1 MQDAARVL
9 IAEDERIIA
18 LDIKNSL
25 RNLGYGVLGIVSS
38 GEKAIEKVAESR
50 PDLVLMD
57 IMLAGTMD
65 GIEAADQIRQQ
76 YQIPI
81 VYLTSHTDPATL
93 ARAKATAPFGYL
105 VKPFE
110 DRDLHTTIEM
120 ALARAKAE
128 EEIKKALDK
137 EKELNELKSQFVSM
151 VSHEFRTPMA
161 TILFSAGLLETYGN
175 KWSEDKK
182 QTHLKRIQASVKQM
196 TELLDI
202 ILVIGQ
208 VEANKLEFKPAP
220 LNLEK
225 FCHEL
230 IEDQQHLA
238 GSNYEIL
245 FQCQGEFADVIM
257 DEKLLR
263 HILNN
268 LLSNAIKYSPQGGKI
283 RFELSAQEIEQPSG
297 TVEKFAVFEIED
309 QGIGIPQAEQ
319 KNLFTTFHRASNV
332 GTISGTGL
340 GLAIV
345 KKSVELHGGTIT
357 FSSEEN
363 AGTIFTVTLPVNN
376 KIN

>member
-245 FQCQGEFADVIM
+245 FQCQGEFADVVM